1 MSAENTNNGTT
12 EYLDKETNDEES
24 KPDLRFAHQ
33 QVEAIMQDLYDRGQ
47 KSLRQ
52 VDIVNEYLKYLL
64 QTENIE
70 YEYSDKQPNVHKA
83 LEKLIKD
90 GKVIK
95 TEPSTS
101 TSVPVGT
108 TVKIYVSFTTEAT
121 RVYVPGLVGYK
132 EDIARQTLLN
142 AQLYYFSVRYEYD
155 DFVEK
160 GYVIS
165 QSIEKETIV
174 DVSEEIIIVVSL
186 GSVADAIANGT
197 YMPQDDQSTA
207 FDDYYDTGE

>member
-1 MSAENTNNGTT
+1 MSSSTWNVYSAFELTILLST
-12 EYLDKETNDEES
+12 YQPAKDS
-24 KPDLRFAHQ
+24 K
-33 QVEAIMQDLYDRGQ
+33 
-47 KSLRQ
+47 S
-52 VDIVNEYLKYLL
+52 
-64 QTENIE
+64 
-70 YEYSDKQPNVHKA
+70 
-83 LEKLIKD
+83 
-90 GKVIK
+90 
-95 TEPSTS
+95 
-101 TSVPVGT
+101 PVGT

-132 EDIARQTLLN
+132 EEIARQTLEKS
-142 AQLYYFSVRYEYD
+142 QLYYYSVRYEYD

-186 GSVADAIANGT
+186 GSISDAIANGT